1 MKTTTIVAAALLA
14 MAGGAGCGASGATAS
29 GATTPTSADAAMK
42 TGTQATDFAARDID
56 GKTVRLSDYLGK
68 QAVLIDFWSTYCEPC
83 LAEMPHLRKLY
94 AEQKAKGFVVLA
106 VSMDGP
112 ETVAEVPS
120 FAKRNNMTFPVLL
133 DEDSHVVSIY
143 NPKKSAPLSV
153 LIDKKGFVVRVREGY
168 NPGDEGL
175 IAADVTSVLS
185 DAASST
191 PAPNGATGAPAA
203 GGAGAGG
210 AAAGGANAPATS
222 APASS
227 ATPVSAPATT
237 SGTPAK

>member
-1 MKTTTIVAAALLA
+1 MNRSFLLAAAFA
-14 MAGGAGCGASGATAS
+14 AASAVACGGSSSGAPSPATPANGDAS
-29 GATTPTSADAAMK
+29 LK
-42 TGTQATDFAARDID
+42 TGTQATDFAARDIN

-94 AEQKAKGFVVLA
+94 EGQKAKGFIVLA

-120 FAKRNNMTFPVLL
+120 FAHRNNMTFPVLL
-133 DEDSHVVSIY
+133 DEDSHAVSIY

-168 NPGDEGL
+168 NPGDESL
-175 IAADVTSVLS
+175 IAADV
-185 DAASST
+185 ASILD
-191 PAPNGATGAPAA
+191 APAD
-203 GGAGAGG
+203 
-210 AAAGGANAPATS
+210 
-222 APASS
+222 
-227 ATPVSAPATT
+227 
-237 SGTPAK
+237 AK